1 MKEELFI
8 SGWCSITDQTV
19 ILKNKKEIFAENF
32 ANFAAFIKALYKKEQ
47 VNYPKFYKM
56 DNLSK
61 LGFLSAELLIRNS
74 DVLRKYNNSEIGVVI
89 SNSSSSLDTDLDYH
103 ELIRDKSNY
112 FPSPSVF
119 VYTLPNILI
128 GEICIKHKITGEN
141 AFFVSEEF
149 DPEQIN
155 KYVTRLF
162 HKDKIKACI
171 CGWVELLKEE
181 YHSLLFLVERT
192 DDTTP
197 ASDVAN
203 GFDLFNTDN
212 LNKFFNK

>member
-128 GEICIKHKITGEN
+128 GEICIRHRIKGEN
-141 AFFVSEEF
+141 AFFVSEKF
-149 DPEQIN
+149 DPEQLGL
-155 KYVTRLF
+155 YVTHLF
-162 HKDKIKACI
+162 DQGKIAVCI
-171 CGWVELLKEE
+171 CGWVELLKEK
-181 YHSLLFLVERT
+181 YHSVLFTVERVEDKSEET
-192 DDTTP
+192 IVDTE
-197 ASDVAN
+197 S
-203 GFDLFNTDN
+203 LFIEENI
-212 LNKFFNK
+212 LKLY